1 MINPG
6 KVNIV
11 PCSGIGKSFGSVS
24 RLAAYLVTED
34 DRPNATNLVPLAL
47 LVLGDKASNETIK
60 DNPSITLDGCKLQCA
75 KTMVEQC
82 RGRIVKDFVV
92 LDTFREHRDLKPE
105 GISKLNEAG
114 EALARELADDV
125 NELVD
130 QKVERKEG
138 KLNA

>member
-1 MINPG
+1 MSKSR

-34 DRPNATNLVPLAL
+34 DRADATNLVPLAL
-47 LVLGDKASNETIK
+47 LVLGDEASNETIK
-60 DNPSITLDGCKLQCA
+60 DDPSITLDGCKLQCA

-82 RGRIVKDFVV
+82 HGRNVKDFVV

-105 GISKLNEAG
+105 GISELNKAG
-114 EALARELADDV
+114 EALARALAEDV
-125 NELVD
+125 NQVVD
-130 QKVERKEG
+130 QTVERKEG
-138 KLNA
+138 K